1 MLSFKFG
8 ASLATQLVK
17 NPPTMRETL
26 VRLLSQEGP
35 LEKGLATHSSIPGL
49 PCGSDS
55 KESTCSAGDLGST
68 PGLGRSP
75 GGGLGNPLQ
84 YPCLENPHGQRSLVG
99 YSPWGRKESDM
110 N

>member
-49 PCGSDS
+49 PCGSS
-55 KESTCSAGDLGST
+55 GKESACNAGDLGLT
-68 PGLGRSP
+68 LALGRSP
-75 GGGLGNPLQ
+75 GEGKGYPLQ
-84 YPCLENPHGQRSLVG
+84 YSDLGNSMHSIAHGVSNSQT
-99 YSPWGRKESDM
+99 
-110 N
+110 